1 MKPLQGIKVVEL
13 ATYVAAPSCPRIL
26 ADWGAEVVKIEAP
39 GGDPLRT
46 QAGVY
51 GMPLLDD
58 EPVAFDFCSLN
69 KKFVSLNLKSSEGME
84 ACLKLIESAD
94 VLVTNF
100 RTKALVKLG
109 LDYDTLKKRFPRLV
123 WAQMLGYGLRGPEKD
138 TPGYDVT
145 SYVARGGILGSFHE
159 RGTSPINEP
168 NAFGDYQASVALAGG
183 ICGALLGR
191 ERSGKGDRV
200 TVALQHLAVFAMT
213 TAICSSQYGNSYPK
227 SRRDVPNPMNCTYKS
242 KDDRWFILCL
252 PDYDKDYARF
262 MKLIGLENLAEDP
275 RFIKIADLAKDNAN
289 TTLIDIVAEAMLTK
303 TLEEWSS
310 IFKNNDVPFERAY
323 LPEEI
328 LEDENAWANEY
339 LRKIKY
345 PSGNERVLTTTPI
358 QFESIGLPD
367 AVLSKPVGHHTEEVL
382 VSLGYSKDQVRSLQ
396 EKGAVK

>member
-39 GGDPLRT
+39 SGDPLRT

-69 KKFVSLNLKSSEGME
+69 KKFVSLNLKSPEGME
-84 ACLKLIESAD
+84 ACLKLLDSAD

-109 LDYDTLKKRFPRLV
+109 LDYDTLKKRCPRLV

-213 TAICSSQYGNSYPK
+213 TAVCSAQYGNSYPK
-227 SRRDVPNPMNCTYKS
+227 SRRDVSNPMNCTYKS

-262 MKLIGLENLAEDP
+262 MKLIGLENLANDP
-275 RFIKIADLAKDNAN
+275 RFCKIADLAKDNAN
-289 TTLIDIVAEAMLTK
+289 TKLIDLISDAMLAK
-303 TLEEWSS
+303 PLNEWAD
-310 IFKNNDVPFERAY
+310 IFKSNDVPFERAY

-358 QFESIGLPD
+358 QFESVGLPD
-367 AVLSKPVGHHTEEVL
+367 AVLSKPVGYHTEEVL
-382 VSLGYSKDQVRSLQ
+382 ASLGYSKERIHSMQ